1 VVGSILYDHPDPSIF
16 TVLTAPSNREPGAA
30 VVDFAIF
37 PPRWLV
43 IEDMYPP
50 PYFYRNSISGFTGVI
65 VNSRDEGSRWNTGR
79 EGFRPFE
86 ATLNGAMV
94 PHGIDKR
101 THEEARESELRPEKV
116 GMEGFMVFLLE
127 SERVMGV
134 SGWALEAAGG
144 GTGAISA
151 GVKGR
156 AKL

>member
-1 VVGSILYDHPDPSIF
+1 
-16 TVLTAPSNREPGAA
+16 
-30 VVDFAIF
+30 
-37 PPRWLV
+37 
-43 IEDMYPP
+43 
-50 PYFYRNSISGFTGVI
+50 
-65 VNSRDEGSRWNTGR
+65 
-79 EGFRPFE
+79 
-86 ATLNGAMV
+86 MV

-134 SGWALEAAGG
+134 SGWALEAAGR
-144 GTGAISA
+144 GTGSISA